1 MLISYFIFLMII
13 LVFSFY
19 TGKNVSEVF
28 LSVFEK
34 LLYYVFGVKLVGI
47 ARSGVEYVKSKTDKK
62 EPAKPN
68 DFKNDE
74 EVVG

>member
-1 MLISYFIFLMII
+1 MNYS
-13 LVFSFY
+13 
-19 TGKNVSEVF
+19 GKNVSEVF

-62 EPAKPN
+62 DE
-68 DFKNDE
+68 FKE
-74 EVVG
+74 ELSKILPIDING

>member
-13 LVFSFY
+13 LIFSFY

>member
-47 ARSGVEYVKSKTDKK
+47 ARSRCRIC
-62 EPAKPN
+62 
-68 DFKNDE
+68 
-74 EVVG
+74 

>member
-13 LVFSFY
+13 LIFSFY

-47 ARSGVEYVKSKTDKK
+47 ARSGVEYVKSKK

-68 DFKNDE
+68 DFNDIE
-74 EVVG
+74 G